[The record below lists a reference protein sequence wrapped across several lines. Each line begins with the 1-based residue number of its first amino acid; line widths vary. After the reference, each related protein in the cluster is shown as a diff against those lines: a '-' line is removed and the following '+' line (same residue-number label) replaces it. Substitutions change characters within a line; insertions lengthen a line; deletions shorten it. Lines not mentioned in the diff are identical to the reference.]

1 MKFGPRATRESEDC
15 LLAHTIRLADGALKK
30 GRRLSGDDIARL
42 LAAGIEE
49 IVVARLEI
57 DDCHEDRAA
66 ERLARAADGGGLT
79 LEPPFT
85 GRVNFQ
91 AAADGVL
98 VVDKAAV
105 DAVNR
110 VDPALTLATLPAW
123 SRVSRG
129 RMVATAKVIP
139 FAVGETSV
147 RAVEAAAARAVR
159 VAPFRPR
166 KVAMVATVL
175 AHLKPSVMDKTRRI
189 TEARLAVS
197 GSTLTSERR
206 VAHETGAVAEALGAL
221 SHCGTDLIL
230 VFGAS
235 AIVDK
240 DDVIPAAIR
249 AAGGRLVHFGMPVD
263 PGNLLLLGEI
273 GKVPVIGAPGCA
285 RSPSENGFDWVLD
298 RLMADCPVTPEDVMS
313 MGVGGLLMEIGSRPQ
328 PREETARAVPQPRK
342 VAGILLAAGRSRRA
356 EGVNKLLARIDGRP
370 LVRIAAEHALASSLS
385 RLIVV
390 TGHMHADIRDAL
402 AGLDVD
408 IVHNPDH
415 AEGMAG
421 SIRTGVQALPADAD
435 AAMVLLADMPRI
447 DAHALDRLI
456 AAYRPEAGRA
466 VVVATAGGRRGN
478 PVLWDR
484 AFFSALARLEGDIGA
499 RHVIGENAGMVVE
512 VEVGEAARLD
522 LDTREALRAAGAE
535 PVDAAAAQD

>member
-1 MKFGPRATRESEDC
+1 
-15 LLAHTIRLADGALKK
+15 
-30 GRRLSGDDIARL
+30 
-42 LAAGIEE
+42 
-49 IVVARLEI
+49 
-57 DDCHEDRAA
+57 
-66 ERLARAADGGGLT
+66 
-79 LEPPFT
+79 
-85 GRVNFQ
+85 
-91 AAADGVL
+91 
-98 VVDKAAV
+98 
-105 DAVNR
+105 
-110 VDPALTLATLPAW
+110 
-123 SRVSRG
+123 
-129 RMVATAKVIP
+129 
-139 FAVGETSV
+139 
-147 RAVEAAAARAVR
+147 
-159 VAPFRPR
+159 
-166 KVAMVATVL
+166 
-175 AHLKPSVMDKTRRI
+175 
-189 TEARLAVS
+189 
-197 GSTLTSERR
+197 
-206 VAHETGAVAEALGAL
+206 
-221 SHCGTDLIL
+221 
-230 VFGAS
+230 
-235 AIVDK
+235 
-240 DDVIPAAIR
+240 
-249 AAGGRLVHFGMPVD
+249 
-263 PGNLLLLGEI
+263 
-273 GKVPVIGAPGCA
+273 
-285 RSPSENGFDWVLD
+285 
-298 RLMADCPVTPEDVMS
+298 